1 MEENGIAPAIKV
13 DENGELIG
21 IEEPQTEEK

>member
-1 MEENGIAPAIKV
+1 MEEDAIAPAIKV
-13 DENGELIG
+13 DDNGELIG